1 MRAIAWIA
9 TIGVTY
15 AAAALWLALMIDA
28 VRRRRAWPAVAL
40 IASAGAG
47 GALWLALP
55 LAQPWRAL
63 AAAAP
68 TFALGALL
76 YFAENRGLRD
86 WKEVTRRRAVLRQV
100 ALHLVLATGAVI
112 FSLPFAWLV
121 STSLKPDARLMVV
134 PPEWIPNPVLWKN
147 YSRALEFLPPETRHG
162 MMYLWNTVYIS
173 LMSIIGT
180 VASASLVAYSFARLR
195 WPGRDL
201 VFVVLL
207 ATMML
212 PGAVTMIPV
221 FLIFKYLG
229 WVDTLRPLWVPAFF
243 GGAFNIF
250 LLRQFFMTIP
260 RDLEDA
266 AKIDGC
272 SFFGIYWRIMLPLI
286 KPALAAV
293 VIMTFMG
300 SWNNFMGPLIYIS
313 SPEKMP
319 LAYALQLYQSAH
331 SAEYNLLMAAATL
344 MVAPVVLL
352 FFFTQR
358 YFIQGVTL
366 TGIKG

>member
-1 MRAIAWIA
+1 MRAVEWIA
-9 TIGVTY
+9 TITATY
-15 AAAALWLALMIDA
+15 AGAALWLALLIEA
-28 VRRRRAWPAVAL
+28 VRQRRIGRA
-40 IASAGAG
+40 AG
-47 GALWLALP
+47 
-55 LAQPWRAL
+55 L
-63 AAAAP
+63 AAAAGAGI
-68 TFALGALL
+68 ALAVLLPLALPWNAL
-76 YFAENRGLRD
+76 AGTAPALIVGGRVYATLRRRARD
-86 WKEVTRRRAVLRQV
+86 WREVTHRRRAVRTV
-100 ALHLVLATGAVI
+100 ALHLVLATGALL
-112 FSLPFAWLV
+112 FSLPFIWLV

-134 PPEWIPNPVLWKN
+134 PPEWIPRPVLWHN
-147 YSRALEFLPPETRHG
+147 YARALQFMPPETKHG
-162 MMYLWNTVYIS
+162 VMYLWNTVYVS
-173 LMSIIGT
+173 MMAIIGT
-180 VASASLVAYSFARLR
+180 VLASSAVAYSFARLR
-195 WPGRDL
+195 WPGRDII
-201 VFVVLL
+201 FVVLL

-221 FLIFKYLG
+221 FLIYKSLG

-272 SFFGIYWRIMLPLI
+272 SFLGIYWRIMLPLI

-300 SWNNFMGPLIYIS
+300 SWNDFMGPLIYIS
-313 SPEKMP
+313 SPERMT

-331 SAEYNLLMAAATL
+331 SAEYNLLMAAAT
-344 MVAPVVLL
+344 MVVVPVVLL

>member
-1 MRAIAWIA
+1 MGAFGWIT

-15 AAAALWLALMIDA
+15 TAAALWLGLLFDA
-28 VRRRRAWPAVAL
+28 TRRRRPWPAVGL
-40 IASAGAG
+40 IIAAGISVW
-47 GALWLALP
+47 LWRTVP
-55 LAQPWRAL
+55 LARPWCGLAGTAPSLLWSAATYAALNRRA
-63 AAAAP
+63 
-68 TFALGALL
+68 
-76 YFAENRGLRD
+76 RD
-86 WKEVTRRRAVLRQV
+86 WKAITRRRRDVRQA
-100 ALHLVLATGAVI
+100 ALHLVLASGAVI

-134 PPEWIPNPVLWKN
+134 PPEWIPRPVLWEN
-147 YSRALEFLPPETRHG
+147 YARALQFLPPETKHG
-162 MMYLWNTVYIS
+162 LMYLWNTVYVSI
-173 LMSIIGT
+173 MSITG
-180 VASASLVAYSFARLR
+180 VVLAASLVAYSFARLR

-201 VFVVLL
+201 IFVILL
-207 ATMML
+207 ATLML
-212 PGAVTMIPV
+212 PSAVTMIPV
-221 FLIFKYLG
+221 FLIYKSLG

-293 VIMTFMG
+293 IIMTFMG
-300 SWNNFMGPLIYIS
+300 AWNDFMGPLIYIS

-319 LAYALQLYQSAH
+319 VAYALQLYQSAH
-331 SAEYNLLMAAATL
+331 SAEYNLLMAAAT
-344 MVAPVVLL
+344 MVVVPVVLL